1 MMLEQPEGRAECS
14 NTMARLRKGNA
25 CQFRLGACFEF
36 NDLGRVDPALF
47 HEFGNGQLGFC
58 LQLHLFELQLCLS
71 QFELLCLD
79 LGFRVREWGGL
90 DPGQGRACRCPRH
103 PERAATR
110 VPPPPGCNPG

>member
-1 MMLEQPEGRAECS
+1 MMLEQPEGRTEGS
-14 NTMARLRKGNA
+14 NTMACFRKGNA

-47 HEFGNGQLGFC
+47 HEFGNGQLGLR

-79 LGFRVREWGGL
+79 LGFRIRHFSNADL
-90 DPGQGRACRCPRH
+90 RDPNCGIDSYIG
-103 PERAATR
+103 TI
-110 VPPPPGCNPG
+110 GFMISY